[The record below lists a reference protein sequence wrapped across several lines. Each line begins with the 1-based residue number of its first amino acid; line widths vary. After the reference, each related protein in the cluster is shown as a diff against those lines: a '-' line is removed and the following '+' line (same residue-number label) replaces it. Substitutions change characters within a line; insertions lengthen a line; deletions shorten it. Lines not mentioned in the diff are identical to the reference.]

1 MKKNYVKPFASFES
15 FELSANIAGTCV
27 VSVQHS
33 TDNCRYVMPEL
44 GHATVFSRGI
54 CDYNPEDNDPEFLC
68 YNGALNSL
76 FAS

>member
-27 VSVQHS
+27 VSVGHS
-33 TDNCRYVMPEL
+33 DSVCAYEMPEL
-44 GHATVFSRGI
+44 GYETVFSKGV
-54 CDYNPEDNDPEFLC
+54 CNYNTQDNDPETLC

-76 FAS
+76 FSS